1 MSKVKNVAIKSTIYK
16 YIRSLILTGQL
27 KQGDRIPEAAI
38 AAALNVSKTPV
49 REAIRQLEKD
59 NLVTIEP
66 RKGAYVSD
74 ISAEDF
80 DSMMIVREPL
90 EGLATY
96 LATINM
102 SDEELTEVR
111 RAADACEK
119 AIASGNQEELTK
131 ADTHFHNVI
140 THGSGNTYLINLC
153 QDLQEKVTRFRY
165 IYFKSSKRAEE
176 IVNEHKLIVD
186 AMEKRDAEEARGYS
200 IEHINN
206 LRKSIDR
213 EEDFRP
219 GANS

>member
-1 MSKVKNVAIKSTIYK
+1 M
-16 YIRSLILTGQL
+16 G
-27 KQGDRIPEAAI
+27 
-38 AAALNVSKTPV
+38 VSRTPV